1 MTQNVFFQKHQN
13 ENCHKNKP
21 DCNFPIS
28 KWQILGRAPLLKC
41 NEVQGAHSPS
51 HTTMKA
57 TSDLLS
63 LKTKNTVITL
73 DKHTEKAPNHLLCRI
88 NLWAFPLKWC
98 ETLKR
103 VRITNLTLL

>member
-1 MTQNVFFQKHQN
+1 MKIVI
-13 ENCHKNKP
+13 KNKP

-63 LKTKNTVITL
+63 LKTKNSHNTL
-73 DKHTEKAPNHLLCRI
+73 QTHRESSKSP
-88 NLWAFPLKWC
+88 FM
-98 ETLKR
+98 
-103 VRITNLTLL
+103 